1 MHPIS
6 FQKARLA
13 ALALSLVSVA
23 GPAHSEGILGKT
35 TVAYRTVNGHDILV
49 DVHRPKGAD
58 VRPVIVWFHGGALIM
73 GNREAI
79 IPQIVTLAEEK
90 GYALVSFDYRLAP
103 ETKLPAISSDIE
115 AAFAWLGSDGAKR
128 FHLDTKRM
136 IVAGNSA
143 GGYLTLTTGYRVKPK
158 PRALVALYGYGRLNA
173 AWYSQPNLFP
183 EYNKTKITRE
193 EASAQSDG
201 GVISDSSKR
210 KGDADTIY
218 RYYRQNGLWPQEVS
232 GFPSSS
238 IAELIAQ
245 YEPAKN
251 VTREYPPTLL
261 MHGTDD
267 HDVPYEES
275 ANMALQF
282 EKHGVPYVLK
292 TIDRGGHGFGGG
304 SPDQIEDAY
313 RSMRDFIVR
322 YLDGE

>member
-1 MHPIS
+1 MAILRVFAAIVVAGSAIPP
-6 FQKARLA
+6 
-13 ALALSLVSVA
+13 ALAGVSLEKS
-23 GPAHSEGILGKT
+23 
-35 TVAYRTVNGHDILV
+35 TVTYRTVDGHDILV

-58 VRPVIVWFHGGALIM
+58 IRPVIVWLHGGALIM

-79 IPQIVTLAEEK
+79 IPEIVTLAEEK

-115 AAFAWLGSDGAKR
+115 AAFAWLGNDGAKR
-128 FHLDTKRM
+128 FSLDTKRM

-193 EASAQSDG
+193 EASAQYDG
-201 GVISDSSKR
+201 EVISDSRRR
-210 KGDADTIY
+210 KGDGGKIY
-218 RYYRQNGLWPQEVS
+218 GYYRQNGLWPQEVS
-232 GFPSSS
+232 GFPPSS

-251 VTREYPPTLL
+251 VTRDYPPTLL

-292 TIDRGGHGFGGG
+292 TIDKGGHGFGGG

>member
-1 MHPIS
+1 MMAHARVHERFSLSVRKMH
-6 FQKARLA
+6 FR
-13 ALALSLVSVA
+13 V
-23 GPAHSEGILGKT
+23 
-35 TVAYRTVNGHDILV
+35 
-49 DVHRPKGAD
+49 
-58 VRPVIVWFHGGALIM
+58 
-73 GNREAI
+73 
-79 IPQIVTLAEEK
+79 VT
-90 GYALVSFDYRLAP
+90 P
-103 ETKLPAISSDIE
+103 ISSDIE